1 MIHLLVFLLKL
12 VLLFVLALWTFLLV
26 VIVLRLV
33 WEVYTVLWTYI
44 KAKIR

>member
-12 VLLFVLALWTFLLV
+12 VFLFVLALWTFLLV